1 MRKGITGAKNSLDL
15 DIKKNLRHLKVYT
28 SAPLA
33 VGWGIST
40 PEHIQD
46 LPIEADIAI
55 IGSKTLDV
63 YHERKDL
70 LDVRDFIKNVVASCR
85 P

>member
-1 MRKGITGAKNSLDL
+1 MRKGITGAKNSLDP
-15 DIKKNLRHLKVYT
+15 DIGKNLRHLKEFT

-40 PEHIQD
+40 PEHIRD

-63 YHERKDL
+63 YNERKNL
-70 LDVRDFIKNVVASCR
+70 LDVREFIKNLVTACR